1 MFTLDPVL
9 QQDTILLGSLPLCE
23 LLLMNDS
30 HYPWFILVPR
40 IENITELVALS
51 NEQTHSFWQES
62 HWLSNILLN
71 EFNVEKLNIAALGN
85 VVSQLHIHHV
95 GRFASDA
102 AWPKPVW
109 GAVNA
114 KDYSADAIT
123 KIVAQVKH
131 ATASCNSMAVRWQH

>member
-1 MFTLDPVL
+1 MFTLDTVL
-9 QQDTILLGSLPLCE
+9 QQDTILLGSLPLCG

-40 IENITELVALS
+40 VEGITELVSLS
-51 NEQTHSFWQES
+51 NQQTNTFWRES
-62 HWLSNILLN
+62 HLLSNILLN
-71 EFNVEKLNIAALGN
+71 EFKVEKLNIAALGN

-114 KDYSADAIT
+114 RPYSADEIN
-123 KIVAQVKH
+123 IIDLQVKH
-131 ATASCNSMAVRWQH
+131 AAANDSSMTVNWHR

>member
-1 MFTLDPVL
+1 
-9 QQDTILLGSLPLCE
+9 
-23 LLLMNDS
+23 MNDS

-40 IENITELVALS
+40 VEGITELVSLS
-51 NEQTHSFWQES
+51 NQQTNTFWRES
-62 HWLSNILLN
+62 HLLSNILLN
-71 EFNVEKLNIAALGN
+71 EFKVEKLNIAALGN

-114 KDYSADAIT
+114 RPYSADEIN
-123 KIVAQVKH
+123 IIDLQVKH
-131 ATASCNSMAVRWQH
+131 AAANDSSMTVNWHR